1 MALADYSLCV
11 VRNKSGNLV
20 FGVIQGEGKT
30 ENYSRNR
37 KTGMEFEPDWTRHIL
52 SSALKTQVISTAI
65 SWARKIPIN
74 EGYHEFL

>member
-11 VRNKSGNLV
+11 VRSNSGNLG
-20 FGVIQGEGKT
+20 FGAIQGERKT

-37 KTGMEFEPDWTRHIL
+37 KIGMEFEPDWTRHKK
-52 SSALKTQVISTAI
+52 SSAFKTQVISTAT
-65 SWARKIPIN
+65 SWARKIPIS